1 MSLEDVQIV
10 HLVPG
15 RVRLKSKQLRTVPD
29 LAQKIR
35 GAFRAI
41 PGMQSVE
48 VDDLTGSVLFLYDRQ
63 TIASEGSLER
73 LARVLDGLFPS
84 LDREAVLEWLRDTAR

>member
-1 MSLEDVQIV
+1 MNLEDVQIV

-15 RVRLKSKQLRTVPD
+15 RVRLKSKQLRTVPT

-35 GAFRAI
+35 GAFRGI

-48 VDDLTGSVLFLYDRQ
+48 VNAVTGSVLILYDRQ
-63 TIASEGSLER
+63 LIAADGSLER
-73 LARVLDGLFPS
+73 LAHVLGGLFPT
-84 LDREAVLEWLRDTAR
+84 LDREAVLEWLRDTAQ